1 MSAFRLQTFQPIAD
15 PHTARLSS
23 RDIEAVRDAAY
34 RDVFLAGQAAAVEA
48 HLDDQARLTSE
59 FIEALCDARLTNEAA
74 RRHVAASL
82 APMVGALVAA
92 LTPALA
98 EAGLAAEVVAR
109 VEAALAAAP
118 DARPRL
124 RCAPELAPV
133 VRGLLAERGL
143 AATVESAPELM
154 PREAVLHW
162 EQGFDRIDLDACA
175 AELRACVEAHLDL
188 EIGPDAT
195 ADERKDADPDE
206 ERHDVRRYG

>member
-1 MSAFRLQTFQPIAD
+1 MSAFRLQTFAPCAD
-15 PHTARLSS
+15 DAGPRLSPREIAS
-23 RDIEAVRDAAY
+23 IRDEAHRSG
-34 RDVFLAGQAAAVEA
+34 FLAGQAAATES
-48 HLDDQARLTSE
+48 HLDDQTRLTSE
-59 FIEALCDARLTNEAA
+59 FVEALCDARLTNEAA

-82 APMVGALVAA
+82 APLVGALVAA

-124 RCAPELAPV
+124 RCAPELASV

-143 AATVESAPELM
+143 AATVEPAPDLM

-162 EQGFDRIDLDACA
+162 DQGFDRIDLDACA
-175 AELRACVEAHLDL
+175 EEIRACVAAHLDL
-188 EIGPDAT
+188 DA
-195 ADERKDADPDE
+195 AEQ
-206 ERHDVRRYG
+206 RHDDRRYG